1 MKRLNMDGWVEVFK
15 TGIDYEAELV
25 RDRLDDSGI
34 EAVIMT
40 KKDRSFSLT
49 HGSMS
54 RIHVMVP
61 VEREADAMDVL
72 GAEPVSD
79 EELTRA
85 ALARNPEE
93 APAPGEEEGDR
104 A

>member
-1 MKRLNMDGWVEVFK
+1 MKRLEMDGWVEVFQ

-40 KKDRSFSLT
+40 KKDRAFSLT
-49 HGSMS
+49 HGAMS

-61 VEREADAMDVL
+61 VEREEEALGVL
-72 GAEPVSD
+72 HTAPLSD

-85 ALARNPEE
+85 ALARDPEDVPDPE
-93 APAPGEEEGDR
+93 DAEDDR
-104 A
+104 P

>member
-1 MKRLNMDGWVEVFK
+1 MKRFEMDGWVEVFQ
-15 TGIDYEAELV
+15 TGVDYEAELV

-61 VEREADAMDVL
+61 ADREGDAMDL
-72 GAEPVSD
+72 LNAEPVSD

-85 ALARNPEE
+85 ALARNPEK
-93 APAPGEEEGDR
+93 APAPGEGEDDLP
-104 A
+104 